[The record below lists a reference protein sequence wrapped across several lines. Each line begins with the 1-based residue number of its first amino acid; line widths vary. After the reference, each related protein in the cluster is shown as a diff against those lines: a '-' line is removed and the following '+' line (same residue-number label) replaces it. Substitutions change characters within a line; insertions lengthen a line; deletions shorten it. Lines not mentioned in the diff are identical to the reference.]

1 MRLETINVSKFLK
14 ESNHT
19 ESQNKK
25 TKVSATAY
33 QPIIN
38 KVEEVKPQSKIFKLY
53 LKQDEFVKEGI
64 KTAQSVDSIKL
75 KIEEL
80 KKVIGRQM

>member
-1 MRLETINVSKFLK
+1 M
-14 ESNHT
+14 
-19 ESQNKK
+19 QNKNSYINSPIK
-25 TKVSATAY
+25 TTKISATSY
-33 QPIIN
+33 QPNIN
-38 KVEEVKPQSKIFKLY
+38 KIEVVKPKSKIFKLY

>member
-1 MRLETINVSKFLK
+1 M
-14 ESNHT
+14 
-19 ESQNKK
+19 
-25 TKVSATAY
+25 
-33 QPIIN
+33 
-38 KVEEVKPQSKIFKLY
+38 VKPKSKIFKLY